1 MKYRICVDL
10 DSAQEDAEFLEEQ
23 VIEADNEE
31 EALKKAQ
38 ALIKKEQIG
47 GPYYNLTEYDPTEGS
62 ED

>member
-31 EALKKAQ
+31 EALKKVEGF
-38 ALIKKEQIG
+38 LKK
-47 GPYYNLTEYDPTEGS
+47 LS
-62 ED
+62 RKF

>member
-38 ALIKKEQIG
+38 ALIKKEMIG
-47 GPYYNLTEYDPTEGS
+47 GPYYNLSEYDGN